1 MRGNFMCDKSQLT
14 FALFM
19 IYSLAE
25 QWKKTPVQVYRI
37 LNKTGI
43 LDEYIIDCYDTLHTL
58 GKQYLV
64 EDITDFVR
72 EKGVD
77 V

>member
-43 LDEYIIDCYDTLHTL
+43 LDDYIINCYDALHTL
-58 GKQYLV
+58 GKQYLI
-64 EDITDFVR
+64 EDVTDFVR
-72 EKGVD
+72 ERGVE